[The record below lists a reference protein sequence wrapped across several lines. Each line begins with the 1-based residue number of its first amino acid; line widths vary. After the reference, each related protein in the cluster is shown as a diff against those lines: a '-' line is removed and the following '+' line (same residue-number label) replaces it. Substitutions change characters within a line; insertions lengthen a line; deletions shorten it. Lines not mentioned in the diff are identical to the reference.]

1 MLRQGSDETI
11 LDREYAVPS
20 KGSGS
25 DRESHIVV
33 KSEWDIIDSLIE
45 VYQKSCDE
53 SINSSKEDGDRA
65 ATLLLEKFSPVF
77 KKYIALLKTGQIN
90 FSDSEQKQFI
100 ALFMDEKRLRKAL
113 ASKNPIDYPTRQV
126 IIYKFGFIKETYG
139 LLDEDEIL
147 TDLYVIFFILARR
160 YKKTNRSFCCYLYNA
175 FKYEMFRHIKSFTNN
190 PANIYYKNISYEEV
204 TIDGDLQLVNEYDRI
219 PDVESD
225 LSTDDNGQLTS
236 SWVAG
241 LACSEVFMELTPL
254 ERKILEMY
262 YVRNMSARQIAETFH
277 IHTNTCNKR
286 RHEAI
291 KKLAERLGL
300 DPKSAVRTRNTA
312 VKN

>member
-1 MLRQGSDETI
+1 MLRQENDETI
-11 LDREYAVPS
+11 LDKEYAAPYIDSVLDPEAS
-20 KGSGS
+20 
-25 DRESHIVV
+25 IVV
-33 KSEWDIIDSLIE
+33 KSEWDVIDNLIE
-45 VYQKSCDE
+45 VYQKSSNEGFCG
-53 SINSSKEDGDRA
+53 NKEDGDRA
-65 ATLLLEKFSPVF
+65 ATLLLEKFRPVF

-90 FSDSEQKQFI
+90 FSDSEQKQFV
-100 ALFMDEKRLRKAL
+100 ALFMDEKHLRKSL
-113 ASKNPIDYPTRQV
+113 ASKNPIDYSTRQV

-139 LLDEDEIL
+139 QLDEDEIL

-204 TIDGDLQLVNEYDRI
+204 TIDGDLQLVNEYDKI
-219 PDVESD
+219 PDIESD

-262 YVRNMSARQIAETFH
+262 YIRNMSARQIAETFH

-291 KKLAERLGL
+291 KKLAARLGF
-300 DPKSAVRTRNTA
+300 DPDSAVRTRNTSR
-312 VKN
+312 K

>member
-1 MLRQGSDETI
+1 MLRQGNDETI
-11 LDREYAVPS
+11 LDREYAAPS
-20 KGSGS
+20 EGSFS
-25 DRESHIVV
+25 DCDGPIVV
-33 KSEWDIIDSLIE
+33 KSEWDIIDGLIE
-45 VYQKSCDE
+45 VYQKSCNEGFIGD
-53 SINSSKEDGDRA
+53 KEDGDRA

-90 FSDSEQKQFI
+90 FNDCEQKQFV
-100 ALFMDEKRLRKAL
+100 ALFIDETKLRKAMY
-113 ASKNPIDYPTRQV
+113 SKNPLNYKQRE
-126 IIYKFGFIKETYG
+126 IISYKFGFIKETYG
-139 LLDEDEIL
+139 NLDEEEIL
-147 TDLYVIFFILARR
+147 TDMYVVFFILARR

-175 FKYEMFRHIKSFTNN
+175 FKYEMFRHIKCFTNN

-204 TIDGDLQLVNEYDRI
+204 TLDGDLQLVNEYEKI
-219 PDVESD
+219 PDIESD

-262 YVRNMSARQIAETFH
+262 YVRNMSARKIAETFH

-291 KKLAERLGL
+291 KKLADRLGI
-300 DPKSAVRTRNTA
+300 DPKSAVRTRNTSR
-312 VKN
+312 K

>member
-1 MLRQGSDETI
+1 MLRQENDETI
-11 LDREYAVPS
+11 LDKEYAAPYIDSVLDPE
-20 KGSGS
+20 GS
-25 DRESHIVV
+25 IVV
-33 KSEWDIIDSLIE
+33 KSEWDVIDNLIE
-45 VYQKSCDE
+45 VYQKSSNEGFCG
-53 SINSSKEDGDRA
+53 NKEDGDRA
-65 ATLLLEKFSPVF
+65 ATLLLEKFRPVF

-100 ALFMDEKRLRKAL
+100 SLFMDEKHLRKAL
-113 ASKNPIDYPTRQV
+113 ASKNPIDYSTRQV

-204 TIDGDLQLVNEYDRI
+204 TIDGDLQLVNEYDKI
-219 PDVESD
+219 PDIESD

-262 YVRNMSARQIAETFH
+262 YIRNMSAKQIAATFH

-291 KKLAERLGL
+291 KKLAARLGIAP
-300 DPKSAVRTRNTA
+300 DSAVRTRNTSR
-312 VKN
+312 K

>member
-1 MLRQGSDETI
+1 MLRQGNDETI
-11 LDREYAVPS
+11 LDREYAAPS
-20 KGSGS
+20 LGSFS
-25 DRESHIVV
+25 DCDGPIVV

-53 SINSSKEDGDRA
+53 GINDYKEDGDRA

-90 FSDSEQKQFI
+90 FNDCEQKQFV
-100 ALFMDEKRLRKAL
+100 ALFIDEVKLRKAL
-113 ASKNPIDYPTRQV
+113 YSKNPLNYKQRE
-126 IIYKFGFIKETYG
+126 IISYKFGFIKETYG
-139 LLDEDEIL
+139 NLDEEEIL
-147 TDLYVIFFILARR
+147 TDIYVVFFILARR

-175 FKYEMFRHIKSFTNN
+175 FKYEMFRHIKCFTNN

-204 TIDGDLQLVNEYDRI
+204 TIDGDLQLVNEYDKI
-219 PDVESD
+219 PDIESD

-291 KKLAERLGL
+291 KKLADRLGI
-300 DPKSAVRTRNTA
+300 DPKSAVRTRNTS
-312 VKN
+312 KK

>member
-1 MLRQGSDETI
+1 MLRQGNDETI
-11 LDREYAVPS
+11 LDREYAAPS
-20 KGSGS
+20 EGSFS
-25 DRESHIVV
+25 DCDGPIVV
-33 KSEWDIIDSLIE
+33 KSEWDIIDGLIE

-53 SINSSKEDGDRA
+53 GINDYKEDGDRA

-90 FSDSEQKQFI
+90 FNDYEQKQFV
-100 ALFMDEKRLRKAL
+100 ALFIDEMKLRKAMY
-113 ASKNPIDYPTRQV
+113 SKNPLNYKQRE
-126 IIYKFGFIKETYG
+126 IISYKFGFIKETYG
-139 LLDEDEIL
+139 NLDEEEIL
-147 TDLYVIFFILARR
+147 TDMYVVFFILARR

-175 FKYEMFRHIKSFTNN
+175 FKYEMFRHIKCFTNN

-204 TIDGDLQLVNEYDRI
+204 TLDGDLQLVNEYDKI
-219 PDVESD
+219 PDIESD

-291 KKLAERLGL
+291 KKLADRLGI
-300 DPKSAVRTRNTA
+300 DPKSAVRTRNTS
-312 VKN
+312 KK

>member
-1 MLRQGSDETI
+1 MLRQGNDETI
-11 LDREYAVPS
+11 LDREYAAPS
-20 KGSGS
+20 LGSFS
-25 DRESHIVV
+25 DCDGPIVV

-53 SINSSKEDGDRA
+53 GINDYKEDGDRA

-90 FSDSEQKQFI
+90 FNDCEQKQFV
-100 ALFMDEKRLRKAL
+100 ALFIDETKLRKAMY
-113 ASKNPIDYPTRQV
+113 SKNPLNYKQRE
-126 IIYKFGFIKETYG
+126 IISYKFGFIKETYG
-139 LLDEDEIL
+139 NLDEEEIL
-147 TDLYVIFFILARR
+147 TDMYVVFFILARR

-175 FKYEMFRHIKSFTNN
+175 FKYEMFRHIKCFTNN

-204 TIDGDLQLVNEYDRI
+204 TIGGDLQLVNEYDKI
-219 PDVESD
+219 PDIESD

-291 KKLAERLGL
+291 KKLADRLGI
-300 DPKSAVRTRNTA
+300 DPKSAVRTRNTS
-312 VKN
+312 KK

>member
-1 MLRQGSDETI
+1 MLRQGNDETI
-11 LDREYAVPS
+11 LDREYAAPS
-20 KGSGS
+20 EGSFS
-25 DRESHIVV
+25 DCDGPIVV
-33 KSEWDIIDSLIE
+33 KSEWDIIDGLIE

-53 SINSSKEDGDRA
+53 GINGNKEDGDRA

-90 FSDSEQKQFI
+90 FNDYEQKQFV
-100 ALFMDEKRLRKAL
+100 ALFIDETKLRKAMY
-113 ASKNPIDYPTRQV
+113 SKNPLNYKQRE
-126 IIYKFGFIKETYG
+126 IISYKFGFIKETYG
-139 LLDEDEIL
+139 NLDEEEIL
-147 TDLYVIFFILARR
+147 TDIYVVFFILARR

-175 FKYEMFRHIKSFTNN
+175 FKYEMFRHIKCFTNN

-204 TIDGDLQLVNEYDRI
+204 TLDGDLQLVNEYEKI
-219 PDVESD
+219 PDIESD

-291 KKLAERLGL
+291 KKLADRLGI
-300 DPKSAVRTRNTA
+300 DPKSAVRTRNTS
-312 VKN
+312 KK